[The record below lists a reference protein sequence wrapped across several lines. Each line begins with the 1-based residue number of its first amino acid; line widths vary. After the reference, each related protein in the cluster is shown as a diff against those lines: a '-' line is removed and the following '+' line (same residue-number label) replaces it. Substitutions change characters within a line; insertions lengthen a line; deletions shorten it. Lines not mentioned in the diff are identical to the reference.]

1 MQNKYFGDIHDFY
14 KYFLLKN
21 ISKYKSLG
29 IHWCLIP
36 DDNKSDGNKILTD
49 KENKKCLELFDILKQ
64 DKEINNIKQYF
75 SKNVSYYDNLLIDCN
90 NENEYEEEAF
100 KKLNKK
106 NIIFFDPDNGIEVKS
121 TNKGNMYKY
130 LSFKLI
136 KKFWKNG
143 NSLII
148 YQHLDRIKNS
158 LDVKITQL
166 EKILNCERIGNIE
179 IVKIKNV
186 FYIFL
191 IQKKDFDLRDILADF
206 INHNKEYTMVKPS
219 GIMV

>member
-1 MQNKYFGDIHDFY
+1 
-14 KYFLLKN
+14 
-21 ISKYKSLG
+21 
-29 IHWCLIP
+29 
-36 DDNKSDGNKILTD
+36 
-49 KENKKCLELFDILKQ
+49 
-64 DKEINNIKQYF
+64 
-75 SKNVSYYDNLLIDCN
+75 
-90 NENEYEEEAF
+90 
-100 KKLNKK
+100 
-106 NIIFFDPDNGIEVKS
+106 
-121 TNKGNMYKY
+121 MYKY
-130 LSFKLI
+130 LSFRLI
-136 KKFWKNG
+136 KKFWENG

-166 EKILNCERIGNIE
+166 EKILNCERIGNIW

-186 FYIFL
+186 YYIFL